1 MTTILQLA
9 GLPDS
14 NEIVLETTDE
24 TGARRFLDF
33 AWLSPLL
40 EPLDPSRFRHL
51 KLLYGGAD
59 NPINVNIRPDI
70 VYNSISDPERC
81 LHALDRAQHA
91 ARSNPYPFI
100 NPPANIPRI
109 RPDRLFEFVSPLK
122 GITMPKTVRL
132 TPHSLSDVQNVLAM
146 SFLKPPILFKEAAT
160 YPERPNHYILENFD
174 DLHALERFAFDGR
187 AYYASTFSDYRS
199 PDGLYRLYRFYVIG
213 DTQLPGHLI
222 LSDQWYIRNDE
233 EAHRGL
239 KPKMTSVLSEEKAFL
254 KQFKKKSFPIL
265 SMLKKQLGLDYF
277 AVECTIDKK
286 GELLLFSIDCNGHYA
301 DGTKAQ
307 GYYSTKELAQFNLA
321 VEKMLLEKR
330 PSPKEHHA

>member
-24 TGARRFLDF
+24 AGARRFLDF

-40 EPLDPSRFRHL
+40 EPLDPARFRHL
-51 KLLYGGAD
+51 KLLYGGAE
-59 NPINVNIRPDI
+59 NPISVNIRPDV

-81 LHALDRAQHA
+81 SHALDRAQHA
-91 ARSNPYPFI
+91 AQSNPYPFI

-109 RPDRLFEFVSPLK
+109 RSDRLSETVAPLK

-132 TPHSLSDVQNVLAM
+132 TPHSLSDVSNTLER
-146 SFLKPPILFKEAAT
+146 SGLRPPLLFREAAA
-160 YPERPNHYILENFD
+160 YPERPNHFILESFD
-174 DLHALERFAFDGR
+174 DLHALERFPFDGR
-187 AYYASTFSDYRS
+187 AYYASAFTDYRS

-213 DTQLPGHLI
+213 DTLLPGHLI
-222 LSDQWYIRNDE
+222 LSDQWHIRNDA

-239 KPKMTSVLSEEKAFL
+239 KSKMTGILNEEKAFL
-254 KQFKKKSFPIL
+254 KQFRKKSFPAL
-265 SMLKKQLGLDYF
+265 YVLKQQLGLDYF

-286 GELLLFSIDCNGHYA
+286 GELLLFGIDCNGHYA
-301 DGTKAQ
+301 DGTKMQ
-307 GYYSTKELAQFNLA
+307 GYYSTKELAQFNQA
-321 VEKMLLEKR
+321 VEKMLLDKR
-330 PSPKEHHA
+330 PAAKGYHA